1 MPALSGFHHVKLPVS
16 DVTRSRDWY
25 ETVLGLV
32 VDLEFLEDGV
42 LMGVALRD
50 PAGTVSL
57 AARYDPE
64 RAAALA
70 GFDPIAVGVATRAE
84 LEAWVG
90 RLDALGQ
97 PHGGIVTGH
106 QGWALIGLH
115 DPDGI
120 EIRLYTIERHD
131 EGTAT

>member
-16 DVTRSRDWY
+16 DVVRSRDWY

-32 VDLEFLEDGV
+32 VDIEFVEDGV

-50 PAGTVSL
+50 EAGTVTL
-57 AARYDPE
+57 AARHDPR

-70 GFDPIAVGVATRAE
+70 GFDPIAVGVPTLTD
-84 LEAWVG
+84 LEAWVS
-90 RLDALGQ
+90 RLDALDQ
-97 PHGGIVTGH
+97 PHSGIVTGH
-106 QGWALIGLH
+106 QGWVLGGLH

-120 EIRLYTIERHD
+120 EVRLYTIERRD
-131 EGTAT
+131 QGTAT